1 VTVAWETEGQV
12 YFTGTGDLET
22 RVSPTGT
29 AQTRRKNP
37 TVATNDQGE
46 TLLAWSDGPG
56 IRSGGTLHWQL
67 FDTENKPIGE
77 SAGGTETIPDGSVAV
92 TLAQPDGSFV
102 VIY

>member
-1 VTVAWETEGQV
+1 M
-12 YFTGTGDLET
+12 
-22 RVSPTGT
+22 SPPGP
-29 AQTRRKNP
+29 AQPRRKTP
-37 TVATNDQGE
+37 AGTTNDRGE
-46 TLLAWSDGPG
+46 TLFAWCDGPG

-77 SAGGTETIPDGSVAV
+77 PAGGTETIPDGSVAV